1 MFSVMDITVNT
12 SSIKLPV
19 AAEPRYDTVSRG
31 SPPGE
36 RTSTGPPA
44 GEPAAA
50 RALAEEIQAQ
60 MNKNS
65 ISLSFSTYGRGNH
78 KISVTVSDK
87 DTGEVIREI
96 PSEELQ
102 RLSGKMEE
110 LVGMVFDG
118 RA

>member
-1 MFSVMDITVNT
+1 MDITVNT
-12 SSIKLPV
+12 SSIKLPA
-19 AAEPRYDTVSRG
+19 AAETQYDTVSRG
-31 SPPGE
+31 SPPGG

-50 RALAEEIQAQ
+50 RALTDEIQER

-65 ISLSFSTYGRGNH
+65 ISLSFSTYGSGNH
-78 KISVTVSDK
+78 KISVTVTDK

>member
-1 MFSVMDITVNT
+1 MDITVNT
-12 SSIKLPV
+12 SSIKLPA

-36 RTSTGPPA
+36 RISTGPPA

-50 RALAEEIQAQ
+50 RALTEEIQER

-65 ISLSFSTYGRGNH
+65 ISLSFSTYGSGNH
-78 KISVTVSDK
+78 KISVTVTDK

>member
-1 MFSVMDITVNT
+1 MDITVNT

-19 AAEPRYDTVSRG
+19 AAETQHDAVSRS

-44 GEPAAA
+44 GDPVAA
-50 RALAEEIQAQ
+50 RALTEEIQER

-78 KISVTVSDK
+78 KISVTVTDK
-87 DTGEVIREI
+87 DTGEIIREI

>member
-1 MFSVMDITVNT
+1 MDITVNT

-19 AAEPRYDTVSRG
+19 AAETQYDAVSRS
-31 SPPGE
+31 SPPGA
-36 RTSTGPPA
+36 RTSTGPPT
-44 GEPAAA
+44 GDPAAA
-50 RALAEEIQAQ
+50 RALTEEIQER

-78 KISVTVSDK
+78 KISVTVTDK
-87 DTGEVIREI
+87 DTGEIIREI